1 MKKYLLAL
9 ILLLL
14 LCFLL
19 VGCSLT
25 DTGGDTNSDTNSGTQ
40 AGNTNSDTS
49 SDTSGSTDK
58 EPSETGYFV
67 ATFEKSEYVTCE
79 PYVGDATVSEE
90 LKGIYYSASE
100 PGGAPL
106 DDGTGKIWLTVKTL
120 YPNYMISRLRV
131 EGEYSHVES
140 LGHDLYCIHGVKS
153 DLTVSAAISTL
164 PRSEDKIFSDFG
176 YCVSKDGVLKINWV
190 ENPED
195 PLRCVEIKYNGNT
208 EYFDGTLGEIDLI
221 DMVENEIYEVSVRA
235 FGANR
240 SGKAYEFK
248 CSYMTG
254 PKDVSF
260 PRVEITTENYVWPEF
275 EKATGKPSG
284 TWGAGIT
291 NAFYEQCKVT
301 IFNENN
307 EILYTSPTK
316 NENDFSGAKMKVRGN
331 TSVTSA
337 SNQRYPYKIK
347 LDEKADLLKG
357 LVDREEKEGYSDK
370 NWLLLNYGNY
380 DYRAIGDA
388 VADAVGTVWS
398 PDYTYVSLYV
408 NGDYRGLYVLSESV
422 KEGNGEGEEEWRVP
436 VDDSGYV
443 FECDA
448 YWWNEELSFS
458 TPLTENTPMHFTL
471 KYPDPDSLSK
481 NSVQV
486 ELLRDYLIRFE
497 EALMRD
503 DDSYLEYIDLDSFV
517 KWLLVSDYLCIN
529 DGGGANLF
537 LYKEDS
543 SDETKICMGPNWDFD
558 SYKGDVYGLAVIRLT
573 WDTAPF
579 YYQYLIKKPS
589 FDARY
594 RELFAETHEILE
606 EYINE
611 AFDKIDIDAHYEL
624 VKYDNKRFGSSL
636 KTLTYRKDEFLG
648 WLDEHI
654 AWMETQFE

>member
-1 MKKYLLAL
+1 MKKYLLA
-9 ILLLL
+9 ILSILL

-19 VGCSLT
+19 IGCSIFDT
-25 DTGGDTNSDTNSGTQ
+25 DTSGETDTESNTNSDTNS
-40 AGNTNSDTS
+40 NTS
-49 SDTSGSTDK
+49 SDTSDSTDEK
-58 EPSETGYFV
+58 PSKGGYFV
-67 ATFEKSEYVTCE
+67 AVFEKSELIIAE

-90 LKGIYYSASE
+90 LKGVYYSSDA

-120 YPNYMISRLRV
+120 YPSYIISRLRV
-131 EGEYSHVES
+131 EGEYSRVENVK
-140 LGHDLYCIHGVKS
+140 GDLYCIHDVKS
-153 DLTVSAAISTL
+153 DLTVSVTMSAL
-164 PRSEDKIFSDFG
+164 PKSEDKIFLNFG
-176 YCVSKDGVLKINWV
+176 YCVSDDGVLKINWE
-190 ENPED
+190 ENPEE
-195 PLRCVEIKYNGNT
+195 PLRCVEIKCNGNT
-208 EYFDGTLGEIDLI
+208 EYFDGALGGLDLVE
-221 DMVENEIYEVSVRA
+221 MVENDIYSVSVRA
-235 FGANR
+235 ISARR
-240 SGKAYEFK
+240 SGKTYEFK
-248 CSYMTG
+248 CSYMKG
-254 PKDVSF
+254 PKNVNF
-260 PRVEITTENYVWPEF
+260 PRVEITTENYEWPEF

-291 NAFYEQCKVT
+291 NAFYEQCQVT

-347 LDEKADLLKG
+347 LDQKADLLKG

-398 PDYTYVSLYV
+398 PDYAYVSLYV

-448 YWWNEELSFS
+448 YWWNEEFSFS

-471 KYPDPDSLSK
+471 KYPDPDSLAE

-573 WDTAPF
+573 WNTAPF

-594 RELFAETHEILE
+594 RELFAKTHEILE

-636 KTLTYRKDEFLG
+636 KTLTYRKDEFLD